1 MNGITKIKAWGD
13 LHHPKILDI
22 LRILTGVFFLVRG
35 INFFN
40 NSGYLRD
47 LIIANKIISQSPQ
60 IILPIVNYVTYI
72 HLLSGFLILIGFFT
86 RMAVLL
92 ELPISLGAIF
102 SVKVISP
109 VVNSELWL
117 SIIIFALLL
126 LFLIIGSGPLSFD
139 HILSRIRMEKVE

>member
-1 MNGITKIKAWGD
+1 MNGINKIKNWGD
-13 LHHPKILDI
+13 LHHPKILDM
-22 LRILTGVFFLVRG
+22 LRILLGIFFLVRG

-60 IILPIVNYVTYI
+60 IILPIVYYVTYI

-86 RMAVLL
+86 RLAALL
-92 ELPISLGAIF
+92 LPISFGAIF

-117 SIIIFALLL
+117 SIIVFALLL

-139 HILSRIRMEKVE
+139 RILSRIETEKVE